1 MKPSDQRP
9 TDTGGSAAVLKDPV
23 CGMMVDPARAAAQ
36 TEHDGTTYYFCC
48 PHCAE
53 KFKANPQ
60 TYLTGEAAEGRA
72 HQAPDR

>member
-1 MKPSDQRP
+1 MMPSNQQFP
-9 TDTGGSAAVLKDPV
+9 GSVGSAAVLKDPV
-23 CGMMVDPARAAAQ
+23 CGMAVDPATAAAQ

-72 HQAPDR
+72 HQAPAR